1 MRGTNERRHDKTI
14 GFVKKHFVDDRILD
28 LGVDNEMAWRMR
40 DEGYDVRNTT
50 GDLDTDY
57 RVRQCGRNITAF
69 EIFEHLFAPFNILNN
84 TSGKLIASVPINL
97 WFAKAYW
104 NNADPRDCHYHE
116 FEKRQFDHLL
126 KRTGWTVKDSKCI
139 TGPRWDIGF
148 RPILRLFY
156 KRHYIIYAE
165 K

>member
-1 MRGTNERRHDKTI
+1 MRRHDKTI
-14 GFVKKHFVDDRILD
+14 KFVKKHFINDLILD
-28 LGVDNEMAWRMR
+28 LGVDNEMAWLMR

-57 RVRQCGRNITAF
+57 KVRQCRSNITAF
-69 EIFEHLFAPFNILNN
+69 QIFEHLFAPFNILNHC
-84 TSGKLIASVPINL
+84 SGKLIASVPLKL

-104 NNADPRDCHYHE
+104 NDKDPRDCHYHE
-116 FEKRQFDHLL
+116 FEKKQFNRLL
-126 KRTGWTVKDSKCI
+126 ERTGWTIIDSETWTSPK
-139 TGPRWDIGF
+139 RDIGF
-148 RPILRLFY
+148 RPFLRLFY